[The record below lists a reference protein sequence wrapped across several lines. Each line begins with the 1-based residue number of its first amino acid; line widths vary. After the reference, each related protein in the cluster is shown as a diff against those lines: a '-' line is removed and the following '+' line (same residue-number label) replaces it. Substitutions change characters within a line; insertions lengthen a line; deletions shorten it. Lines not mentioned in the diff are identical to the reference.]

1 MSGLEY
7 LAGRAL
13 ERCADLFAGDEGPL
27 PLLEV
32 FRLLP
37 PDRRQDLEQGEA
49 AQRFALLA
57 QDYCAGPGSPA
68 AELALGL
75 AVACALDPLAD
86 AALRRAVGGPL
97 TFALAWQ
104 MAFDRSP
111 WEDVAEAQQTLE
123 QVRWFLPVRQG
134 REDLQAPLAADER
147 LLTYL
152 AGSDRVD
159 PLLEDVAQFA
169 PPSEQQPLIRPELLE
184 RTRSALARVRRS
196 GDLLHLWGTAGVGK
210 QYALSLAARAEEVP
224 LLVADC
230 RLLSA
235 NPVETV
241 WSMMDSILRET
252 LFYGAV
258 VCLRR
263 ADSFAR
269 RPQPGSD
276 ALPWEARLLHL
287 CVAPLLR
294 QGVTVCLCTDG
305 PASFLPWA
313 DRPVQRIEFPD
324 CTRAEQIA
332 LWRGMARRE
341 GLELDAVQCGS
352 KYKLT
357 PRQIAVA
364 AEQLARET
372 DSPTPGDVARV
383 CGRVLPPPDQG
394 GIRRIRTR
402 YTLDDLKLPE
412 VQKQKLQNIADHV
425 IYRHRVYDEW
435 NMESRFAY
443 GRNVSALFVGPP
455 GTGKTMAV
463 HVLSNM
469 LDLPLYRIDLSQV
482 VDKYIGETEKRLEK
496 IFDTAE
502 KSNVILFFDEADSIF
517 GKRSEVNDAKDKYA
531 NTEVSYILQRIEQ
544 YDGIVILATNYKR
557 NIDEAFMR
565 RMRYLVE
572 FQMPS
577 PELRKEIWQSCFTPQ
592 VPLQEIDFPYLAR
605 QFELS
610 GGSIKNVALNAV
622 FLAADSGGPVTMRHI
637 LESLRDEN
645 LKMGKPMLPQ
655 DFAEYALLMQ

>member
-1 MSGLEY
+1 M
-7 LAGRAL
+7 
-13 ERCADLFAGDEGPL
+13 
-27 PLLEV
+27 
-32 FRLLP
+32 
-37 PDRRQDLEQGEA
+37 
-49 AQRFALLA
+49 
-57 QDYCAGPGSPA
+57 
-68 AELALGL
+68 
-75 AVACALDPLAD
+75 
-86 AALRRAVGGPL
+86 
-97 TFALAWQ
+97 
-104 MAFDRSP
+104 
-111 WEDVAEAQQTLE
+111 
-123 QVRWFLPVRQG
+123 
-134 REDLQAPLAADER
+134 
-147 LLTYL
+147 
-152 AGSDRVD
+152 
-159 PLLEDVAQFA
+159 
-169 PPSEQQPLIRPELLE
+169 
-184 RTRSALARVRRS
+184 
-196 GDLLHLWGTAGVGK
+196 
-210 QYALSLAARAEEVP
+210 
-224 LLVADC
+224 
-230 RLLSA
+230 
-235 NPVETV
+235 
-241 WSMMDSILRET
+241 
-252 LFYGAV
+252 
-258 VCLRR
+258 
-263 ADSFAR
+263 
-269 RPQPGSD
+269 
-276 ALPWEARLLHL
+276 
-287 CVAPLLR
+287 
-294 QGVTVCLCTDG
+294 CTDG

-332 LWRGMARRE
+332 LWQGMARRE

-394 GIRRIRTR
+394 GIRRIRTK
-402 YTLDDLKLPE
+402 YTLDDLKLPPA
-412 VQKQKLQNIADHV
+412 QKQKLQNIADHV

-577 PELRKEIWQSCFTPQ
+577 PELRKEIWQNCFTPQ